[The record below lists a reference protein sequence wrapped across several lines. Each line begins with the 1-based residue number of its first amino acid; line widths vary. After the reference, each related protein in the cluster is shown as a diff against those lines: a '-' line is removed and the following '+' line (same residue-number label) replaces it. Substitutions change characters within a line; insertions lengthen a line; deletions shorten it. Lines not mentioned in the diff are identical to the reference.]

1 MRTYSEDEVSA
12 IIARAV
18 ERQQEADAGAT
29 ESGLTLDEIERLG
42 RDSGIDPAHLRAAA
56 SEMDTVGRTL
66 DRQTSQTKTE
76 VIVERW
82 IDAPF
87 RIEAWEDVVAH
98 VRQTFG
104 ASIGSATGSDAGET
118 VRQIGSTYEW
128 SHTSNLGVRS
138 RVAVSPRDGRTRL
151 RMTQIVGTSTPTV
164 DGIGY
169 GFLVALVPTLLV
181 MLGLG
186 QTDLGA
192 GTALPIMIASFLMFW
207 AVCSPIVTVL
217 DRRWRAKKLRALDA
231 LADDLT
237 PILNR
242 TPDSPSADLESRQ
255 AGTDNEL
262 STLETAS
269 APLLDLDAFDGS
281 DLEDGGLEDVGVR
294 RRRSL
299 S

>member
-1 MRTYSEDEVSA
+1 
-12 IIARAV
+12 
-18 ERQQEADAGAT
+18 
-29 ESGLTLDEIERLG
+29 LDEIERLG

-128 SHTSNLGVRS
+128 SHTSNLGVRT
-138 RVAVSPRDGRTRL
+138 RVTVSPRDGRTRL

-169 GFLVALVPTLLV
+169 GFLVALLPTLLV
-181 MLGLG
+181 MLGVG

-192 GTALPIMIASFLMFW
+192 GTALPIMFASFLVFW

-242 TPDSPSADLESRQ
+242 VPDDASPGLDVPQGGLEVDPLEAEVPEAD
-255 AGTDNEL
+255 AFGVD
-262 STLETAS
+262 AS
-269 APLLDLDAFDGS
+269 DAAPFLDLDALD
-281 DLEDGGLEDVGVR
+281 DLEDGGLVKSAVR
-294 RRRSL
+294 RWRSQ